1 MSRLM
6 VLMTKKQFVLVR
18 SVPIRLRQMSPAS
31 VLASTRV
38 AAAACLTQ
46 KISTIKSKIIGQQA
60 WTDLISDCVYYT
72 AGFTQYSNQM
82 NFSNHLLCM
91 QRINLQNFIEK
102 YEFFLPWLPITML
115 IYYLDTK
122 TCSLRMPI
130 FQWYCGIFFLQYFLL
145 VQHLPR
151 ICGQNED
158 KIVPSPTNSPAPKDH
173 FKFWANAGRFIEM
186 KMSRTSYWGGPSS
199 SKYS

>member
-1 MSRLM
+1 
-6 VLMTKKQFVLVR
+6 
-18 SVPIRLRQMSPAS
+18 
-31 VLASTRV
+31 
-38 AAAACLTQ
+38 
-46 KISTIKSKIIGQQA
+46 
-60 WTDLISDCVYYT
+60 
-72 AGFTQYSNQM
+72 M
-82 NFSNHLLCM
+82 NFSCHDYHVNILFRHKNMQFTYAHLSMVLW
-91 QRINLQNFIEK
+91 NF
-102 YEFFLPWLPITML
+102 F
-115 IYYLDTK
+115 
-122 TCSLRMPI
+122 SSI
-130 FQWYCGIFFLQYFLL
+130 FPTSI

>member
-1 MSRLM
+1 M
-6 VLMTKKQFVLVR
+6 
-18 SVPIRLRQMSPAS
+18 
-31 VLASTRV
+31 
-38 AAAACLTQ
+38 
-46 KISTIKSKIIGQQA
+46 
-60 WTDLISDCVYYT
+60 ISDCVYHT

-82 NFSNHLLCM
+82 NFSNQNLLCKESTY
-91 QRINLQNFIEK
+91 RILLKNMNFSCHDYHVE
-102 YEFFLPWLPITML
+102 L
-115 IYYLDTK
+115 YYLDTK